1 MKVLMLAPPGGG
13 KGTQGAQIADELGI
27 EHISSGDLL
36 RAAVAEGTPLGRE
49 VAEHMA
55 KGDLVP
61 DALATAAVGPVL
73 RARGEGYVLDGF
85 PRNLSQTEGLD
96 FDAVVYLDV
105 PDDVLTQRL
114 LSRGRADD
122 TEAVIGHRLREYAA
136 ETRPLIGHYRDRG
149 VLIEV
154 DGDRPPDAIAA
165 ELLQRLASL
174 GGAPPRE
181 T

>member
-1 MKVLMLAPPGGG
+1 MLAPPGGG
-13 KGTQGAQIADELGI
+13 KGTQGARIAAELGV

-49 VAEHMA
+49 VAARMA
-55 KGDLVP
+55 QGDLVP
-61 DALATAAVGPVL
+61 DALVTAAVGPVL
-73 RARGEGYVLDGF
+73 RARSAGYVLDGF
-85 PRNLSQTEGLD
+85 PRNLGQAEGLA
-96 FDAVVYLDV
+96 FDAVVHLDV
-105 PDDVLTQRL
+105 PDTVLTQRL

-136 ETRPLIGHYRDRG
+136 ETRPLIALYRDRG
-149 VLIEV
+149 VLIEA

-165 ELLQRLASL
+165 ELLRRLEHL
-174 GGAPPRE
+174 GEAPRRE

>member
-13 KGTQGAQIADELGI
+13 KGTQGALIADELGI

-85 PRNLSQTEGLD
+85 PRNLRQTEGLD
-96 FDAVVYLDV
+96 FDAVIV
-105 PDDVLTQRL
+105 
-114 LSRGRADD
+114 
-122 TEAVIGHRLREYAA
+122 HRLREYAA
-136 ETRPLIGHYRDRG
+136 ETRPLIALYRDRG
-149 VLIEV
+149 VLIEA

-165 ELLQRLASL
+165 ELLRRLDRL
-174 GGAPPRE
+174 GEAPPRE